1 MGYCL
6 PLFGGCNAVDLKD
19 LQILQNKIAQ
29 IVTHSPRYASRN
41 GMYDYLDWLT
51 VNQLVRYFTLVAV
64 FRIRIS
70 GEPEY
75 LASCLTNTNRNGKII
90 VPITKLTLYKNSFKI
105 RGSNNWNVLPE
116 TIRNVTQI
124 GTFKRLIK
132 AWIKQNVPRFLD

>member
-1 MGYCL
+1 
-6 PLFGGCNAVDLKD
+6 
-19 LQILQNKIAQ
+19 
-29 IVTHSPRYASRN
+29 
-41 GMYDYLDWLT
+41 MYDYLDWLT

-90 VPITKLTLYKNSFKI
+90 VPITRLTLYKSSFKI
-105 RGSNNWNVLPE
+105 RGSCNWNELPE
-116 TIRNVTQI
+116 AIRNVTQI

-132 AWIKQNVPRFLD
+132 TWIKQNVPRFLD